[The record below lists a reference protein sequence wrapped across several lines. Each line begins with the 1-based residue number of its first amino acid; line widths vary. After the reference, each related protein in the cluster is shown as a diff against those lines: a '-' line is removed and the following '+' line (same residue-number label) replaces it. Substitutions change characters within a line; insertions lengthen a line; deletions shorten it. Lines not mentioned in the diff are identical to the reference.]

1 MEGTI
6 VDLSARIWYLRCAGL
21 QVPEIAAQLQM
32 NEDDVIRRF
41 REYQLYLAKDVSL
54 EKREQQAH
62 MVLSQLD
69 ALQYPYFEAAM
80 TGDVKSA
87 EFVLKVIQTRMK
99 LFNLDAANP
108 STESGKQQILIVGTS
123 KEEFLE
129 ALQNGKNQLTGR
141 TSDDEEDEEG
151 TE

>member
-1 MEGTI
+1 MEGTV
-6 VDLSARIWYLRCAGL
+6 VDPSERIWYLRCAGL
-21 QVPEIAAQLQM
+21 SFVEIAAQLQM
-32 NEDDVIRRF
+32 DPSAVIRRF

-62 MVLSQLD
+62 MVMSQLD
-69 ALQYPYFEAAM
+69 ALQYPFYEQAM

-108 STESGKQQILIVGTS
+108 NTESGQQQILIVGNS
-123 KEEFLE
+123 KEEFLS
-129 ALQNGKNQLTGR
+129 ALQHGRNQLASSP
-141 TSDDEEDEEG
+141 SDDEEDEED
-151 TE
+151 EE